1 MGGIEHFSHHDQKYF
16 LFIKSKY
23 STLVEKKSKHFG
35 SNNEMLKKK
44 MKTNNTIKT

>member
-23 STLVEKKSKHFG
+23 GTLVEKKSKHFG
-35 SNNEMLKKK
+35 FHNEMLKKK
-44 MKTNNTIKT
+44 MKTNNMI